1 MKKLITILALIGL
14 VFTSCKEEPI
24 TNLYEITHKKYRFY
38 PNGEFP
44 NVDTTLVWQT
54 DYLPG
59 WDWGYKPAVKS
70 IVFIDVVQ
78 IAKDE
83 YSYRTL

>member
-1 MKKLITILALIGL
+1 MKKLIIILALIGL
-14 VFTSCKEEPI
+14 VFISCKEEPVI
-24 TNLYEITHKKYRFY
+24 IYEITHKKYRFY

-54 DYLPG
+54 DYLPD
-59 WDWGYKPAVKS
+59 WPWGYKHAVKS

-83 YSYRTL
+83 YSYKIL